1 MFNSNSKT
9 PEEVKFSVV
18 ATKYRRWLESE
29 IQLSASRLSDKLLDI
44 GSVQYRNQYM
54 NLRNVYDAQ
63 QAGFMQR
70 AREATRGLI
79 KPYIDIHSVA
89 EYVSVGEAY
98 LTTRSAGRINHYAR
112 ADSAIK
118 GEYSLELPPTD
129 AERFPIIVPL
139 LGRSNLV
146 FEANPMQVQGTLR
159 NILCGVLQASSM
171 AQLEIVY
178 YDAEITGTMA
188 PFVRAGINA
197 AVMRKVD
204 SLGDMLSDSRNVL
217 ESNQNVSGNS
227 AEGLLGYRKQRGS
240 VSGVLRLN
248 VILGLPTDLHVQ
260 EVELL
265 SHLMRN
271 GPKNGVSFIIASA
284 SFPSTFVPS
293 AVADVFSLGLASP
306 SETYVYQTP
315 EHNQGSNVPTASLA
329 SISERMLVWKWS
341 RYSTMYACLHA
352 EIPTEAFDMLI
363 ATVNARFDRE
373 KLPPV
378 YLGDIDT
385 EKGLWQRSSATELK
399 CIIGANGDSS
409 TELVL
414 ASDGE
419 DFHHA
424 LITGEKGMGKST
436 LIATI
441 IFGLCQRYGP
451 DELQLYLMDLKNGLD
466 MKTFTNIDKEDFLPH
481 IRAVVLNND
490 IDACHH
496 VLLHLEQEFVRR
508 ASAFGNSKSIA
519 EYRKANPQAT
529 MPRILVVIDEFQQL
543 FIQGSNNHSE
553 DADILYKI
561 ATQGRAYGIHLILA
575 SHGITS
581 MSAYNWNISTFWAQF
596 DIRIGFRNSPDVA
609 AAVFSSKNTAISLLR
624 SKGQAIINTLSGN
637 NTADNRHF
645 VVATCEAEQSKRQY
659 LMWSAAKEYV
669 EPPRVFCKD
678 ALAPLHS
685 IVPYLRTMQERSALD
700 NTHKEFIIGMG
711 FGVSN
716 HPVTANFS
724 MLPGNHIAIV
734 GDANLANTSMRIGI
748 MQTLI
753 LSLALTH
760 RRQEVLF
767 YILDWPEL
775 SVQEQER
782 FTLWTSLLHSLGYKV
797 NDLSKKSME
806 ETLQHMAD
814 SLEEPSGIR
823 QYIVSFSMDRH
834 QLIDR
839 TAQNNLAKVIQFGPS
854 SGVHFIGAWST
865 PSLFTG
871 MLGGAAQYVHYR
883 IALNM
888 NAQYTQTF
896 VGNPHLQRRG
906 TVYDRA
912 MFARITS
919 NATTQDIVPIEW
931 VTEHSAKSITEVVSS
946 MRHEGNE

>member
-1 MFNSNSKT
+1 MFNSKSKT
-9 PEEVKFSVV
+9 PEEIRYSVA

-29 IQLSASRLSDKLLDI
+29 IQLSGSRLHDRLLDMS
-44 GSVQYRNQYM
+44 SVQYRSQHM
-54 NLRNVYDAQ
+54 NLRKEYEAQ
-63 QAGFMQR
+63 QASIVQR
-70 AREATRGLI
+70 ATEAASGLL
-79 KPYIDIHSVA
+79 KPYVDIHSVA

-98 LTTRSAGRINHYAR
+98 FATRSAGGINPYAMTASDLR
-112 ADSAIK
+112 
-118 GEYSLELPPTD
+118 GEYSLELPSSD
-129 AERFPIIVPL
+129 AQRFPIIVPL
-139 LGRSNLV
+139 MGRGNLV
-146 FEANPMQVQGTLR
+146 FEASPLQVQGTLR
-159 NILCGVLQASSM
+159 SIVCGVLNASSM

-197 AVMRKVD
+197 AILKKSD
-204 SLGDMLSDSRNVL
+204 SLGDMLNDSRNVL

-240 VSGVLRLN
+240 VAGVLRLN
-248 VILGLPTDLHVQ
+248 VILGLPTDLHAQ
-260 EVELL
+260 DVELL

-284 SFPSTFVPS
+284 SFPTAFAPNMM
-293 AVADVFSLGLASP
+293 ADVFSLSLASP
-306 SETYVYQTP
+306 RETYIYEAP
-315 EHNQGSNVPTASLA
+315 EQSRGSNVPTASLA
-329 SISERMLVWKWS
+329 QTGERVLVWKWS
-341 RYSTMYACLHA
+341 RYSAMYALLNA
-352 EIPTEAFDMLI
+352 EIAAEAVDSLVVT
-363 ATVNARFDRE
+363 ANARFDRE

-385 EKGLWQRSSATELK
+385 EKDMWQRSSATELK
-399 CIIGANGDSS
+399 CIIGANGDTP

-419 DFHHA
+419 NFHHA

-441 IFGLCQRYGP
+441 IFGLCQRYAP
-451 DELQLYLMDLKNGLD
+451 EELQLYLMDLKNGLD
-466 MKTFTNIDKEDFLPH
+466 MKAFTNIDKEDFLPH

-496 VLLHLEQEFVRR
+496 VLVHLEQEFVRR
-508 ASAFGNSKSIA
+508 ASAFGNSKSIS

-543 FIQGSNNHSE
+543 FIQGSSHHSE

-596 DIRIGFRNSPDVA
+596 DIRLGFRNSPDVA

-645 VVATCEAEQSKRQY
+645 VVATCEAEQNTRQY
-659 LMWSAAKEYV
+659 RMWSAAKDYV
-669 EPPRVFCKD
+669 EPPRIFCKD

-685 IVPYLRTMQERSALD
+685 VVPYLRTMQERSALH
-700 NTHKEFIIGMG
+700 NAHKEFIIGMG

-716 HPVTANFS
+716 LPATASFS
-724 MLPGNHIAIV
+724 MLPGNHMAIV

-753 LSLALTH
+753 LSLALAH
-760 RRQEVLF
+760 QRQEVLF
-767 YILDWPEL
+767 YVLDWPEL
-775 SVQEQER
+775 SAEEEER
-782 FTLWTSLLHSLGYKV
+782 FALWTTLLHSLGFKI
-797 NDLSKKSME
+797 NDLSKRNFE
-806 ETLQHMAD
+806 EFLQHMAD
-814 SLEEPSGIR
+814 NLEGSSGIR
-823 QYIVSFSMDRH
+823 QYIVSFNMDRH

-839 TAQNNLAKVIQFGPS
+839 TAQNNLAKIIQFGPS
-854 SGVHFIGAWST
+854 SGVHFIAAWST
-865 PSLFTG
+865 PSLFAG
-871 MLGGAAQYVHYR
+871 MLGGAAQFVHFR
-883 IALNM
+883 MALNM

-919 NATTQDIVPIEW
+919 NATPQDIVPLEW
-931 VTEHSAKSITEVVSS
+931 VTEHSAKSIVEAVHKALS
-946 MRHEGNE
+946 E